1 MNKTLK
7 TLAVTTAVIGLA
19 TVIKRV
25 IERQTQ
31 INEIK
36 TAQNG
41 LKSELN
47 LKVDKNQV
55 IEQINMSPELIKIDT
70 TKLKDKPNTSHNS

>member
-1 MNKTLK
+1 M
-7 TLAVTTAVIGLA
+7 V
-19 TVIKRV
+19 KRV
-25 IERQTQ
+25 NERQTQ

-70 TKLKDKPNTSHNS
+70 TKLKDKPNTSQNS